1 MVAWIIGTGALVI
14 AALFVVIVLPVWIV
28 SRFLSQWR
36 SNRRISGEDEKRMGE
51 LWEVANRMENRV
63 ANLEK
68 ILDSETPGWR
78 SKYDRS

>member
-1 MVAWIIGTGALVI
+1 MVPALFGAGALVI
-14 AALFVVIVLPVWIV
+14 AALFVAIVLPVWIV

-36 SNRRISGEDEKRMGE
+36 SNRRLSGDDEKRMGE

-78 SKYDRS
+78 NKHDRS